1 MNKQQLAAKNFLM
14 QAYRVDIRINNKLE
28 QIMALNEL
36 ARKTSGAISDMPGS
50 PNRNI
55 HKMEDV
61 VVRIIDMQA
70 ELKNDMI
77 ELMNVKEQTTD
88 AIKSV
93 ADPELQT
100 VLELRYLSYLSWE
113 QIALELDYG
122 IDNVFKLHR
131 KALDNVCIPETV
143 Q

>member
-1 MNKQQLAAKNFLM
+1 M
-14 QAYRVDIRINNKLE
+14 
-28 QIMALNEL
+28 
-36 ARKTSGAISDMPGS
+36 
-50 PNRNI
+50 
-55 HKMEDV
+55 